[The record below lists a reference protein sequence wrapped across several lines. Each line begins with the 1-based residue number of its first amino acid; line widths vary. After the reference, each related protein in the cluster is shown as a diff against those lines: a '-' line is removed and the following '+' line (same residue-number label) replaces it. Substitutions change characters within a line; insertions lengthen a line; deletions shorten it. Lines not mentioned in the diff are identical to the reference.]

1 MSYVSQKQRSR
12 LNLTLSRT
20 RRYSI
25 NQMNYAV
32 IKTGGKQYR
41 VSEDEILNVEKLP
54 FEKNSEVVFGEVLLV
69 KDKDKLLIGKPK
81 IEKAKVSALVVDNFR
96 DKKIRVLKYKAKSH
110 YKRVIGHR
118 QPLTRVKIVKIEVV
132 R

>member
-1 MSYVSQKQRSR
+1 MTQVS
-12 LNLTLSRT
+12 T

-25 NQMNYAV
+25 GQMDWAV

-41 VSEDEILNVEKLP
+41 VSEGEILNVEKLP
-54 FEKNSEVVFGEVLLV
+54 IEKNKEVAFGEILLV

-81 IEKAKVSALVVDNFR
+81 LEKAKVKAIVIDNFR
-96 DKKIRVLKYKAKSH
+96 DSKIRVLKYKAKSH
-110 YKRVIGHR
+110 YKRVVGHR
-118 QPLTRVKIVKIEVV
+118 QPLTKVKIVKIEVG